1 MDEARLM
8 HLVLNAIEWA
18 IEVSDDTT
26 HDLLRG
32 MGVTS
37 DELEELG
44 YEKENFTEMHK
55 WVQE

>member
-1 MDEARLM
+1 MDESRLI

-44 YEKENFTEMHK
+44 YEKENFPEMHK

>member
-1 MDEARLM
+1 M
-8 HLVLNAIEWA
+8 HLVHNAIEWA